1 MKQFSLIRR
10 YCGVLPLLG
19 LVACGSAPVHYYQL
33 QASIPLHQQV
43 QAGTVLLVEPA
54 NLPADVDRP
63 QLLLEDEQG
72 RPQLQE
78 QHYWTASLSRLL
90 TQAVTGNLS
99 NQLALST
106 IYAAPQRS
114 LSHHDLSLYLDIR
127 QFRLQRG
134 TEVRLSAAWHL
145 DRAGKISPV
154 LQGFFNQSL
163 PVNSSTNAALVQAQ
177 QQLVRMMSEQIG
189 TALQVEFARQTVPLH
204 EG

>member
-1 MKQFSLIRR
+1 MKQFALIRSC
-10 YCGVLPLLG
+10 CGMLSLLW
-19 LVACGSAPVHYYQL
+19 LSACSTAPVHYYQL
-33 QASIPLHQQV
+33 QTSIPLHQQA
-43 QAGTVLLVEPA
+43 QAGTVLLVEPV

-72 RPQLQE
+72 QPQLQE

-90 TQAVTGNLS
+90 TQAVAGNLS

-114 LSHHDLSLYLDIR
+114 LSRYDLGLYLDIR
-127 QFRLQRG
+127 QFSLQRD

-145 DRAGKISPV
+145 DRAGNNSTV
-154 LQGFFNQSL
+154 LQGYFNQAL
-163 PVNSSTNAALVQAQ
+163 PVHSSTHAALVQAQ

-189 TALQVEFARQTVPLH
+189 AALQAQLAR
-204 EG
+204 

>member
-1 MKQFSLIRR
+1 MKQFAVLRR
-10 YCGVLPLLG
+10 CCGVLPLLA
-19 LVACGSAPVHYYQL
+19 LAACGSAPVHYYQL
-33 QASIPLHQQV
+33 QASIPLHQQAL
-43 QAGTVLLVEPA
+43 AGTVLLVEPA

-90 TQAVTGNLS
+90 TQAVAGNLS

-114 LSHHDLSLYLDIR
+114 LSRHDLSLYLDIR
-127 QFRLQRG
+127 QFSLQRG
-134 TEVRLSAAWHL
+134 TEVRLSAAWRL
-145 DRAGKISPV
+145 DRAGKNSPL
-154 LQGFFNQSL
+154 LQGYFNQAL

-177 QQLVRMMSEQIG
+177 QQLVRVMSEQIG
-189 TALQVEFARQTVPLH
+189 AALQTQPALLNAPLH
-204 EG
+204 DG